1 MEQSNKRKDDIRTE
15 EISFV
20 IQGPVFPEYTEAV
33 CKSIRKFAPG
43 SEIILSTWELSL
55 IHI

>member
-1 MEQSNKRKDDIRTE
+1 MEQRNNLKDDIRTE

-20 IQGPVFPEYTEAV
+20 IQGPIFPEYTEAV

-43 SEIILSTWELSL
+43 SEIILSTW
-55 IHI
+55 